1 MSEYDISNDAI
12 INLAKQLDREE
23 TTKFLAGTLFRLLLD
38 REWLRGERD
47 AAHETLRDAL
57 KDAPGWPDAALARL
71 MNTDP

>member
-57 KDAPGWPDAALARL
+57 ADAPDWAGSALTLLA
-71 MNTDP
+71 NADP